1 MNLTEEVRLYGL
13 IGDPVA
19 GSRSPWIHNTVFN
32 ELGLKAAYLAFHVEP
47 TRLGASIAGFRAIG
61 MGGFNVTIPHKQTV
75 IGHLDGLDPFAEKL
89 GAVNT
94 VAVTPEGLIG
104 YNTDGPGLVSVLR
117 RQIGPIEDKK
127 VLILGAGGA
136 ARGIAGSL
144 MYNGVKEVGICNR
157 TWTKADALIR
167 DLEIFGKAHFVDR
180 EDFKNYDLVINTTSV
195 GMYPFE
201 DATPVDVKYLKP
213 GAEVCDIVYK
223 PRRTRLIREAE
234 AAGHKVVFGIDMLI
248 EQAVLAEQIWF
259 NLTDEQVDRARTLL
273 QTELMKAL
281 HPTEGEKK

>member
-1 MNLTEEVRLYGL
+1 MNLTEEIRLYGL

-32 ELGLKAAYLAFHVEP
+32 ALGLKGAYLAFHVEP
-47 TRLGASIAGFRAIG
+47 VKLGAAIAGFRAVG
-61 MGGFNVTIPHKQTV
+61 MGGFNITLPHKQTV
-75 IGHLDGLDPFAEKL
+75 IGHLDALDPFAEKL

-94 VAVTPEGLIG
+94 VAVTPEGLVG

-117 RQIGPIEDKK
+117 RQIGPIEDKR

-144 MYNGVKEVGICNR
+144 LYNGVKEVGICNR
-157 TWTKADALIR
+157 TYTRAVDLIR
-167 DLEIFGKAHFVDR
+167 NLEIFGRAHLADR
-180 EDFKNYDLVINTTSV
+180 EDFNTYDLVINTTSV

-201 DATPVDVKYLKP
+201 DATPIDIKYLKP
-213 GAEVCDIVYK
+213 GADVCDIVYK

-234 AAGHKVVFGIDMLI
+234 GAGHRVIFGIEMLI
-248 EQAVLAEQIWF
+248 EQAILAEQIWF
-259 NLTDEQVDRARTLL
+259 ALTDAQVNEARELL
-273 QTELMKAL
+273 HTELLKAL
-281 HPTEGEKK
+281 KASEEDQK